1 MNIIE
6 DLAALRQDLDQVE
19 AIEKLTMRWVF
30 QAMLNFGSEAYEVFH
45 QSEDEVDDVGE
56 DITREALDRL
66 PGFNI
71 PTRVYGT
78 VDYKK
83 ARYVILPDGIVRQA
97 LFIDSKAEKSELNAR
112 IQLSQTSLQVQQL
125 RGKQKL
131 VVNERGLLPII
142 SIYRG
147 NEYLTTTLFLH
158 YTYFDVPTATDRS
171 RHTLRNLIVAC
182 MPNGLLQA
190 RYNPDANDSIWLAGP
205 NAPSLNEVFRTRLN
219 FKKLANKAPWRVQ
232 RFVYTPTTCVGTWNG

>member
-66 PGFNI
+66 PSFNI

-83 ARYVILPDGIVRQA
+83 ARYVILPDGIVT
-97 LFIDSKAEKSELNAR
+97 IPSPIAR
-112 IQLSQTSLQVQQL
+112 LGLRWCVEVDQRIKLGLSAAAPYL
-125 RGKQKL
+125 
-131 VVNERGLLPII
+131 I
-142 SIYRG
+142 SR
-147 NEYLTTTLFLH
+147 
-158 YTYFDVPTATDRS
+158 RS
-171 RHTLRNLIVAC
+171 RAPI
-182 MPNGLLQA
+182 LLSLS
-190 RYNPDANDSIWLAGP
+190 RSRP
-205 NAPSLNEVFRTRLN
+205 AP
-219 FKKLANKAPWRVQ
+219 
-232 RFVYTPTTCVGTWNG
+232 